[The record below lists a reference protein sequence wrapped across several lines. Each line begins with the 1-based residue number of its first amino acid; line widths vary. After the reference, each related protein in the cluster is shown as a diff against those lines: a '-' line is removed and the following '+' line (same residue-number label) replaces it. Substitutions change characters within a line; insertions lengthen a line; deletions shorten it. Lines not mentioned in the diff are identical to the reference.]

1 MEVYEEA
8 IAGGASPPDAL
19 RKVVDFLVTETVSG
33 TYVQVPLPKDVWN
46 IWVDL
51 YVDQS
56 GVRKVGAEHV
66 GFPVDAAP
74 KFRVR

>member
-33 TYVQVPLPKDVWN
+33 T
-46 IWVDL
+46 
-51 YVDQS
+51 
-56 GVRKVGAEHV
+56 
-66 GFPVDAAP
+66 
-74 KFRVR
+74 